1 MYDSRKPVS
10 CKISPGWVQ
19 PVKLGGGVRP
29 ASQKPCPIF
38 DQNLLYPL
46 PYLRLDEKFDV
57 GFETWC

>member
-10 CKISPGWVQ
+10 CKISPGGVQ

-38 DQNLLYPL
+38 DQNLLYLL

-57 GFETWC
+57 GFET